1 MFRYSETTMTK
12 TGHKR
17 NIEHILALL
26 YGYAWKLESRMQ

>member
-26 YGYAWKLESRMQ
+26 CGYVCKLEPRMQ